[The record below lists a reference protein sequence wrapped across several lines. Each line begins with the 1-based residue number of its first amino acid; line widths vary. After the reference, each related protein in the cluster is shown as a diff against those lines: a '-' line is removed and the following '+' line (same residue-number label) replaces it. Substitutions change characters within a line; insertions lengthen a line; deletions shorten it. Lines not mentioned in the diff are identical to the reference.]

1 MSAHP
6 RSIKRWAVNGV
17 SSLFLPFP
25 CLLDLSSLSLRGGER
40 LSQGKGDNSWKKGP
54 KGTRRLF
61 GQNTFLF
68 ILLSFLFCH
77 LLTIRQG
84 FYAWFLTVISNIG
97 MDVCLEEG
105 RLEANN
111 IRLLTTRYY
120 SLPLTHIPLLLSLPF
135 ILFPLE
141 SSLVSSLLKPYWA
154 TLQWVDGREEC
165 EREGTAIK

>member
-1 MSAHP
+1 MSL
-6 RSIKRWAVNGV
+6 W
-17 SSLFLPFP
+17 SSLWPGHDLTNLIEATERRMGDVWRREGQRKGNDVMFP
-25 CLLDLSSLSLRGGER
+25 PLATYSSHRHSHSLSLNVS
-40 LSQGKGDNSWKKGP
+40 LLDS
-54 KGTRRLF
+54 LF
-61 GQNTFLF
+61 VMA
-68 ILLSFLFCH
+68 C
-77 LLTIRQG
+77 

-154 TLQWVDGREEC
+154 TLQWVDVTC
-165 EREGTAIK
+165 EREMKRKEGT